1 MKTMTLAG
9 KRLQTGAEI
18 SSDAEWWRGGVIYQV
33 YPRSFQDTSGD
44 GVGDLIGI
52 AERIGYIAS
61 LGVDA
66 VWVSPFFTSPMKDFG
81 YDVSDY
87 TNVDPMF
94 GTLGDFDYLVK
105 VAHEH
110 GIRVMIDLVMSHSS
124 DQHPWFVESR
134 SSRDNPKADWYVW
147 AEPKPDGT
155 PPNNWLS
162 IFGGSAWQWDG
173 KREQYFMHNFLTS
186 QPDLNLH
193 NMEVQQA
200 LLDVVRFWLDR
211 GVDGFR
217 LDTINFYFHDKQL
230 RDNPPLAKEL
240 RNDSIAPAVN
250 PYNHQL
256 HLYDKNRPEN
266 IDFLRR
272 FRALLD
278 EYPGTTAVGEVG
290 DAQIGLQIVADY
302 TSGVDKMHMCY
313 AFEFLA
319 NDKITVARVKQV
331 MTDFMNVA
339 PEGWA
344 CWAFSNHDVV
354 RHATRWGTGVNDP
367 DRYMRLLVGLLMTLR
382 GSVCLYQGE
391 ELGLTE
397 ADLAYE
403 DLQDPYGIQFW
414 PDFKGRDGCR
424 TPMVW
429 SEHEQSAGFTVG
441 QPWLPVPPEH
451 RHLAVDAQDHVQ
463 ASMLNH
469 YRRLLA
475 FRHAHRPL
483 AKGALEFHESGDNVL
498 SIIRRDGNETIFCAF
513 NLSEEMQVIDCP
525 DGSIEPL
532 DGHGFSGFLRSDT
545 IELSPYD
552 AFFARLG

>member
-9 KRLQTGAEI
+9 KRLHTGAEI
-18 SSDAEWWRGGVIYQV
+18 MTDADWWRGAVIYQV

-66 VWVSPFFTSPMKDFG
+66 VWISPFFTSPMKDFG

-110 GIRVMIDLVMSHSS
+110 GIRVMIDLVLSHSS

-134 SSRDNPKADWYVW
+134 ADRDNPKADWYVW

-155 PPNNWLS
+155 PPNNWMS

-173 KREQYFMHNFLTS
+173 TREQYFMHNFLTS

-193 NMEVQQA
+193 NEEVQAA

-217 LDTINFYFHDKQL
+217 LDTINFYFHDEQL

-240 RNDSIAPAVN
+240 RNDTIAPAVN

-256 HLYDKNRPEN
+256 HVYDKNRPEN
-266 IDFLRR
+266 IAFLKR
-272 FRALLD
+272 FRAVLD

-290 DAQIGLQIVADY
+290 DAQNGLQIVADY
-302 TSGVDKMHMCY
+302 TSGTDKMHMCY

-319 NDKITVARVKQV
+319 REKLTVARVRTV
-331 MTDFMNVA
+331 LSDFMTAA

-354 RHATRWGTGVNDP
+354 RHATRWGADVTDLHH
-367 DRYMRLLVGLLMTLR
+367 YLRLVAGLIMSLR
-382 GSVCLYQGE
+382 GSICLYQGE

-397 ADLAYE
+397 ADLAFE

-429 SEHEQSAGFTVG
+429 SEHEQSAGFTNG

-451 RHLAVDAQDHVQ
+451 RHLAVDAQELVQ

-469 YRRLLA
+469 YRRMLA
-475 FRHAHRPL
+475 FRRMHQPL
-483 AKGALEFHESGDNVL
+483 IKGSLEFHESGEHVL
-498 SIIRRDGNETIFCAF
+498 SMIRRDGNEAIFCAF
-513 NLSEEMQVIDCP
+513 NLSEEIQVIDRP
-525 DGSIEPL
+525 AGIVETL
-532 DGHGFSGFLRSDT
+532 DGHGFSGFLRADT
-545 IELSPYD
+545 IEISPYD

>member
-9 KRLQTGAEI
+9 KRSQPGSEI
-18 SSDAEWWRGGVIYQV
+18 VPDPDWWRGGIIYQV
-33 YPRSFQDTSGD
+33 YPRSFQDISGD

-52 AERIGYIAS
+52 GERMDYIAS

-94 GTLGDFDYLVK
+94 GTLGDFDHLVK
-105 VAHEH
+105 IAHDH
-110 GIRVMIDLVMSHSS
+110 GIRVIIDLVLSHSS

-134 SSRDNPKADWYVW
+134 SDRDNPKADWYIW

-173 KREQYFMHNFLTS
+173 KREQYYMHNFLTS

-217 LDTINFYFHDKQL
+217 LDTINFYFHDKEL

-266 IDFLRR
+266 LDFLRR

-302 TSGVDKMHMCY
+302 TSGADKMHMCY

-319 NDKITVARVKQV
+319 NEKITVARVKQV

-354 RHATRWGTGVNDP
+354 RHATRWGADVNDL
-367 DRYMRLLVGLLMTLR
+367 DRYLRLLSGLIITLR
-382 GSVCLYQGE
+382 GTVCLYQGE

-397 ADLAYE
+397 AELAYE

-483 AKGALEFHESGDNVL
+483 AKGTLEFHESGDSVL

-525 DGSIEPL
+525 DGPLEPL
-532 DGHGFSGFLRSDT
+532 EGHGFSGFLRSDT
-545 IELSPYD
+545 VELSPYD